1 MPRIFISY
9 RRADSSTVTGRIHD
23 RLADVF
29 GERNVFRDMYDIPA
43 GSDFPIVIT
52 REIAR
57 SDVFLAIIGPKWAG
71 IKDKQG
77 KPRLHN
83 PQDFVRVEI
92 ETALSNS
99 KVRVIPVLVE
109 GAQMP
114 PASALPESLH
124 DLRHRNA
131 VQVRP
136 DPDFPRDM
144 DDLIAQLQPA
154 TPLVRLRKWWPALV
168 LLVVLV
174 LAAIF
179 LPRIWPP
186 PEPEPA
192 TSPANGGQAGTPAPV
207 GYALEANAK
216 FNAAYGF
223 SVYQE
228 ASQDAMIVVRVQAGD
243 KITVL
248 EQSADRLWTR
258 VRLTAG
264 QEGWALTEDLVFAL
278 GLPTATPTS
287 VVTPIAVEQGFGMR
301 TDAWTL
307 YFTAP
312 ELNPDERTE
321 YGINVRLADAIGR
334 ARTSVDLALYEL
346 SDPLLAQTLVEVSQ
360 RGVRVRVV
368 TDDEE
373 GLGGDGNLFG
383 ELIAAG
389 IPVVTDESSH
399 LMHDKFF
406 IIDGKTVWT
415 GSWNLTENSTFEQ
428 NNNVLVFESPD
439 MAAVYEAEF
448 DEMFTRGEFGLR
460 STFVDAGQ
468 VLVQGIP
475 VEVHF
480 TPEEDVAD
488 RLLELIGGAQH
499 SIRVMAFSF
508 TDSSVSAAMIERIQ
522 AGVTVSG
529 IFESRLSGIIGSEFG
544 TLLCAGANMRM
555 DGNPSLMHHKVILID
570 DAIVI
575 TGSLNFSRAA
585 FESNDDNA
593 IIVFDPRLAAAYA
606 QEFDRLWA
614 VATQAED
621 VTCP

>member
-9 RRADSSTVTGRIHD
+9 RRADSSSVTGRIHD
-23 RLADVF
+23 RLADTF
-29 GERNVFRDMYDIPA
+29 GARNVFRDMYDIPA
-43 GSDFPIVIT
+43 GSDFPTVIT

-57 SDVFLAIIGPKWAG
+57 ADVFLAVIGPKWAG

-77 KPRLHN
+77 KPRLEN
-83 PQDFVRVEI
+83 PQDFVRVEV
-92 ETALSNS
+92 ETALGNS
-99 KVRVIPVLVE
+99 QVRVIPVLVD

-114 PASALPESLH
+114 PAGALPESLRA
-124 DLRHRNA
+124 LRHRNA

-154 TPLVRLRKWWPALV
+154 APLVMLRKWWPALV
-168 LLVVLV
+168 VMVALI

-179 LPRIWPP
+179 LLPRGPDP
-186 PEPEPA
+186 GPGPA
-192 TSPANGGQAGTPAPV
+192 ASAPAGGEAGTPAPV
-207 GYALEANAK
+207 GYALESNAK

-223 SVYQE
+223 SVYQQ

-248 EQSADRLWTR
+248 EQSPDRLWTR

-312 ELNPDERTE
+312 ELNPDARTE

-346 SDPLLAQTLVEVSQ
+346 SDPLLAQTLIEVSQ

-368 TDDEE
+368 TDDEYGLE
-373 GLGGDGNLFG
+373 GEDSLFD

-389 IPVVTDESSH
+389 IPVITDQSSR

-406 IIDGKTVWT
+406 IIDGMTVWT

-428 NNNVLVFESPD
+428 NNNVLIFDSPD
-439 MAAVYEAEF
+439 LAAVYQAEF
-448 DEMFTRGEFGLR
+448 EEMFTRGEFGVR

-480 TPEEDVAD
+480 TPEGDVAD

-508 TDSSVSAAMIERIQ
+508 THPDVSAAMVERIQ

-529 IFESRLSGIIGSEFG
+529 IFESRISGTSISEFA
-544 TLLCAGANMRM
+544 TLLCAGANMRL
-555 DGNPSLMHHKVILID
+555 DGNDSLMHHKVIIID
-570 DAIVI
+570 DATVI
-575 TGSLNFSRAA
+575 TGSLNFSRTA
-585 FESNDDNA
+585 FGSNDDNA

-614 VATQAED
+614 VAQLPED
-621 VTCP
+621 GLCP